1 MSDLQQV
8 FKEWAFEVDEQQ
20 DRVKW
25 SDATAINIR
34 VGPHTLAGLDGLAS
48 LLGVSRA
55 KVTQR
60 IVETGVHEATRG
72 AGLMVTIDDSGQWV
86 AAEDVTPK
94 DAG

>member
-20 DRVKW
+20 DRIKW

-34 VGPHTLAGLDGLAS
+34 VGPHTLAGLDGLAA

-60 IVETGVHEATRG
+60 IVESGLHEALDG
-72 AGLMVTIDDSGQWV
+72 AGLVLTMDDQQKWITQDKGS
-86 AAEDVTPK
+86 DS
-94 DAG
+94 